1 MISYCH
7 KLTIKNINA
16 IMNLLKKGDV
26 NDVTAKGCFTM

>member
-1 MISYCH
+1 MTSHQH

-16 IMNLLKKGDV
+16 IMNLFKRGDV